1 MTNIVTLAGRSNFFK
16 SVLTSFFM
24 ISLAVSS
31 SILFSPPLVVHAS
44 VTSSAPVLG
53 VWGGARLVDTG
64 QNLTAPAS
72 LVFSGERQSNFEQIA
87 LRQVQLG
94 YNAIRASFAPYCSV
108 RYGLNHAVPQDF
120 MGNYSAIQLARSITV
135 AQYFNL

>member
-16 SVLTSFFM
+16 TVLTSFFM

-31 SILFSPPLVVHAS
+31 SIFSPPLVVHAS

-53 VWGGARLVDTG
+53 GWGGARLVDTG

-72 LVFSGERQSNFEQIA
+72 LVFSSEKQSNFEQIA

-108 RYGLNHAVPQDF
+108 LYGLNHAV
-120 MGNYSAIQLARSITV
+120 
-135 AQYFNL
+135 

>member
-16 SVLTSFFM
+16 TVLTSFFM

-53 VWGGARLVDTG
+53 GWGGARVVDTG

-72 LVFSGERQSNFEQIA
+72 LVVPGEKKSNCKELA
-87 LRQVQLG
+87 LREVQLG
-94 YNAIRASFAPYCSV
+94 CNAMR
-108 RYGLNHAVPQDF
+108 
-120 MGNYSAIQLARSITV
+120 
-135 AQYFNL
+135 

>member
-53 VWGGARLVDTG
+53 GWGGTRLVDTG

-72 LVFSGERQSNFEQIA
+72 LVVPREKQSNFEQIA
-87 LRQVQLG
+87 LRPVQPG
-94 YNAIRASFAPYCSV
+94 HNASRASFAAC
-108 RYGLNHAVPQDF
+108 
-120 MGNYSAIQLARSITV
+120 
-135 AQYFNL
+135 

>member
-24 ISLAVSS
+24 ISLVVSS

-44 VTSSAPVLG
+44 VTASAPVLG
-53 VWGGARLVDTG
+53 GWGGARLVDTG

-87 LRQVQLG
+87 LRQVQLEV
-94 YNAIRASFAPYCSV
+94 ALPFA
-108 RYGLNHAVPQDF
+108 GKH
-120 MGNYSAIQLARSITV
+120 
-135 AQYFNL
+135 

>member
-1 MTNIVTLAGRSNFFK
+1 MTSIVTLAGRSNFFK
-16 SVLTSFFM
+16 TVLTSVFM

-44 VTSSAPVLG
+44 VTSSAPVLVG
-53 VWGGARLVDTG
+53 WGGARLVDTG

-108 RYGLNHAVPQDF
+108 LYGLNHAVPRRF
-120 MGNYSAIQLARSITV
+120 MGYYRPVQPPTSSYSS
-135 AQYFNL
+135 